1 MLRTGFVVFRRLAF
15 GTASILVSALLPLHA
30 TPPVLP
36 APQTQSAAVQS
47 AGAFRSDTSSPAVA
61 PAVPAERTMGFD
73 ASMPT
78 LMAGEGDYVLA
89 PGDTIDLMVYKE
101 PDLSMR
107 SKIARDGRVQLPL
120 LGEVSVGGMTVRAA
134 QDHIRNLLNADYLVD
149 PQVYLNIASYT
160 QRKITLIGQV
170 VRPGSYELQG
180 NESLGI
186 LEAIGMAGGFTR
198 IADSKNVT
206 VKRAVGSKTETLKVN
221 TKRLE
226 DPRGGSFQVLPG
238 DIITV
243 GESWY

>member
-1 MLRTGFVVFRRLAF
+1 MILLLAESRKKA
-15 GTASILVSALLPLHA
+15 TLLVAVLILAALTLQA
-30 TPPVLP
+30 APPVLP
-36 APQTQSAAVQS
+36 APSTQSAPVPAS
-47 AGAFRSDTSSPAVA
+47 GAFRSDTASA
-61 PAVPAERTMGFD
+61 PAASAAPVDRAVGAE
-73 ASMPT
+73 APIPT

-89 PGDTIDLMVYKE
+89 AGDTLDLMVYKE
-101 PDLSMR
+101 PDLNMR

-120 LGEVSVGGMTVRAA
+120 LGEVAVAGMTVRQA
-134 QDHIRNLLNADYLVD
+134 QDHIKKLLNADYLVE

-206 VKRAVGSKTETLKVN
+206 VKRIAGGKTETIKVN

-226 DPRGGSFQVLPG
+226 DPNGGSFQVLPG

>member
-1 MLRTGFVVFRRLAF
+1 MLPHRSVDLLSSILLA
-15 GTASILVSALLPLHA
+15 ASILFSSAVFLSA

-36 APQTQSAAVQS
+36 DPRTQSAPTTA
-47 AGAFRSDTSSPAVA
+47 AGAFRSDASAPPAVA
-61 PAVPAERTMGFD
+61 SPADRSMGAE
-73 ASMPT
+73 AALPS

-89 PGDTIDLMVYKE
+89 AGDTIDLMVYRE
-101 PDLSMR
+101 PDLNMR

-120 LGEVSVGGMTVRAA
+120 LGEVRVAGMTVRDA
-134 QDHIRNLLNADYLVD
+134 QEQIRKLLNADYLVD

-170 VRPGSYELQG
+170 ARPGSYELQG

-206 VKRAVGSKTETLKVN
+206 VKRSTAGKVETIKVN
-221 TKRLE
+221 TRRMD

>member
-1 MLRTGFVVFRRLAF
+1 MIFLIAESRNKAALAAAVLF
-15 GTASILVSALLPLHA
+15 PLA
-30 TPPVLP
+30 ISLQAAPPVLP
-36 APQTQSAAVQS
+36 APATQSAPVTA
-47 AGAFRSDTSSPAVA
+47 AGAFRSDTANPPAA
-61 PAVPAERTMGFD
+61 AAVPADR
-73 ASMPT
+73 ASGAEAPIPT

-89 PGDTIDLMVYKE
+89 AGDTLDLMVYKE
-101 PDLSMR
+101 PDLGMR

-120 LGEVSVGGMTVRAA
+120 LGEVAVAGMTVREA
-134 QDHIRNLLNADYLVD
+134 QDHIKKLLNADYLVD

-206 VKRAVGSKTETLKVN
+206 VKRIAGGKTEAFKVN

-226 DPRGGSFQVLPG
+226 DPKGGSFQVLPG